1 MKDFEK
7 EKQARFTENFYYS
20 CLYNSLV
27 LFAATPHYLQI
38 LDGPGFDVPFE
49 MESEF
54 DYAFREP
61 AFDSIFKSGKVA
73 EELRSELLQ
82 FKNEVDELPNA
93 LWQWEEIMKNA
104 EWQAVRT
111 HAERLLVN
119 LGETRREYDFS
130 FTKLFES

>member
-1 MKDFEK
+1 
-7 EKQARFTENFYYS
+7 
-20 CLYNSLV
+20 
-27 LFAATPHYLQI
+27 
-38 LDGPGFDVPFE
+38 

-61 AFDSIFKSGKVA
+61 AFDSIFRSGKVA
-73 EELRSELLQ
+73 DELRSELLQ

-111 HAERLLVN
+111 HAERLLVH

-130 FTKLFES
+130 FTKLLED